1 MCQHAPKSEQ
11 PNAETLEAM
20 QNVLEGK
27 NLSGPYHTIEE
38 LMAALE
44 EDDDT
49 E

>member
-1 MCQHAPKSEQ
+1 MCKQTSKIEQ